1 MAKAGDAL
9 LALNKVLQG
18 FDTSIKRASS
28 KSVVYT
34 VKSNDRAQ
42 LAADVNAALKKEG
55 VNYKPNVADR
65 ESGFPITVVD
75 VKVGNSVIT
84 YKIVYKPL
92 KGGGSGAGA
101 AATKLGES
109 SQALYA
115 AMANVLGKNIS
126 QTDLTEA
133 NFMKAKPLAITDEDF
148 KKMVNELPNDWI
160 HSSIMGANELRRKYS
175 DKKFEYHRGSKKVDI
190 VENTFKKIN
199 RVERAFGDIN
209 KWSPADIYIIEKG
222 FDPSV
227 LDKETT
233 LKGLNEK
240 MFELLKENKL
250 IGVSLKKIEG
260 RNAKM
265 SQKNFPTDK
274 KMSTAAYGGTSSTF
288 ESMDGYVRWGNA
300 TTEKIQFRSFGGETS
315 LTGWQGEI
323 KGASANQGKVSLG
336 PINYVLRR
344 HGLKELPTSQESATL
359 AKQNSEKHAQDIA
372 KMMVEYGMIKGDEE
386 EAAVK
391 TIMGKSNKYRYSKYL
406 VLKMLLTME
415 NAKKDVAD
423 AVTQDLYLYASSQA
437 SFSAPY
443 LKLE

>member
-65 ESGFPITVVD
+65 ESGFPITVVY

-175 DKKFEYHRGSKKVDI
+175 DKKFEYHRG
-190 VENTFKKIN
+190 
-199 RVERAFGDIN
+199 
-209 KWSPADIYIIEKG
+209 
-222 FDPSV
+222 
-227 LDKETT
+227 
-233 LKGLNEK
+233 
-240 MFELLKENKL
+240 
-250 IGVSLKKIEG
+250 
-260 RNAKM
+260 
-265 SQKNFPTDK
+265 
-274 KMSTAAYGGTSSTF
+274 
-288 ESMDGYVRWGNA
+288 
-300 TTEKIQFRSFGGETS
+300 
-315 LTGWQGEI
+315 
-323 KGASANQGKVSLG
+323 
-336 PINYVLRR
+336 
-344 HGLKELPTSQESATL
+344 
-359 AKQNSEKHAQDIA
+359 
-372 KMMVEYGMIKGDEE
+372 
-386 EAAVK
+386 
-391 TIMGKSNKYRYSKYL
+391 
-406 VLKMLLTME
+406 
-415 NAKKDVAD
+415 
-423 AVTQDLYLYASSQA
+423 
-437 SFSAPY
+437 
-443 LKLE
+443 